1 MNSEK
6 RKKDVLTAQK
16 FDIFYIY
23 FYISSKNFYFIG
35 NLTANNY
42 DKEFEKLQ
50 YKIHLLE
57 LKLKKKRISFWSII
71 LISVPLKYFLPHSEL
86 KFLELAEPLLI
97 QITFKHRMTL
107 LFHEWLTHWEFRVLV
122 ICFAF
127 FFFRNVNPAIPKISK
142 FSSAKEF
149 KFPPVAHLDKKIKVS
164 GTSSQLVCPLIYTP
178 VYKLARMLISQD
190 LQVGRKLYR

>member
-1 MNSEK
+1 MISS
-6 RKKDVLTAQK
+6 
-16 FDIFYIY
+16 ISISIY
-23 FYISSKNFYFIG
+23 FLKISILLVIWQPIIMTKN
-35 NLTANNY
+35 
-42 DKEFEKLQ
+42 
-50 YKIHLLE
+50 
-57 LKLKKKRISFWSII
+57 LKSFSINTSSRTQVEKKKRISFWSII
-71 LISVPLKYFLPHSEL
+71 LTSVPLKYFLPHSEL